1 MKDLLGKLFALFD
14 GDEDEPA
21 RDGLEQPQREA
32 LIDLLLLAM
41 YADNHLALS
50 EKEQLEGQLQTFDWR
65 SGTTPDIYIE
75 EATAKVRAADKADDT
90 RDEFIGD
97 ISTRLAT
104 ADARELGLALCKQL
118 FQTDADVGSDEI
130 QFLNQLRSAFQ

>member
-1 MKDLLGKLFALFD
+1 MKELLCKLFSLFD
-14 GDEDEPA
+14 GEEDEPA

-32 LIDLLLLAM
+32 IIDLLLLAM

-50 EKEQLEGQLQTFDWR
+50 EQEQLESQVQTFDWR

-90 RDEFIGD
+90 RAELMADIGA
-97 ISTRLAT
+97 RLDD
-104 ADARELGLALCKQL
+104 ADTRELALAICKQL
-118 FQTDADVGSDEI
+118 FQTDADVGADEI
-130 QFLNQLRSAFQ
+130 QFLNQLREAFQ